1 MADDVASD
9 VVDELDDVEDDVL
22 DADCE
27 ERDRFDEPDVFATGS
42 VLVVGEPVETETV
55 AADWIGTVRLGPKLA
70 VDDVVV
76 VDTTVLAVPQPP
88 AITPAHPPAIRI
100 PTHLRTVLRN
110 RSAVR

>member
-1 MADDVASD
+1 MADD
-9 VVDELDDVEDDVL
+9 VVDELDDVEDDDL
-22 DADCE
+22 DADRA
-27 ERDRFDEPDVFATGS
+27 ERAPFGEPDVLATGS

-55 AADWIGTVRLGPKLA
+55 GTDWIGTVRLGPKLA

-88 AITPAHPPAIRI
+88 AITPAHTPAIRI
-100 PTHLRTVLRN
+100 PTHLRTVQRN